1 MTTGGRTRYG
11 SGLLLLS
18 RIKRFDYLNR
28 YNVKPHRR
36 LYLRGM
42 NQSDIGVDS
51 LTISDNNRLLR
62 FLRLQRRELGPG
74 IYIVVIDGMSHKV
87 VIR

>member
-1 MTTGGRTRYG
+1 
-11 SGLLLLS
+11 
-18 RIKRFDYLNR
+18 
-28 YNVKPHRR
+28 
-36 LYLRGM
+36 M

-62 FLRLQRRELGPG
+62 FLRLPRRELGPG